1 MTDRE
6 RQYRANLK
14 RIEQIKDEIDNL
26 RREKNKLIQQT
37 YYYEHR
43 DERIAQ
49 AKARKKKKKLKKNA

>member
-26 RREKNKLIQQT
+26 RREKNRLIQQT

-43 DERIAQ
+43 DAQ
-49 AKARKKKKKLKKNA
+49 ITPAKAKKMKKNV

>member
-6 RQYRANLK
+6 RQYRAKLK
-14 RIEQIKDEIDNL
+14 RIEQIKYEIDKL
-26 RREKNKLIQQT
+26 RREKNKLTQQT

-49 AKARKKKKKLKKNA
+49 AKARKKKKKFEKNA

>member
-14 RIEQIKDEIDNL
+14 RIEQIKDEIDKL

-43 DERIAQ
+43 DELIAQ
-49 AKARKKKKKLKKNA
+49 AKARKKKKKFEKNA

>member
-6 RQYRANLK
+6 RQYRAKLK
-14 RIEQIKDEIDNL
+14 RIEQIKDEIDNSG
-26 RREKNKLIQQT
+26 EKNKLIQQT

>member
-6 RQYRANLK
+6 RQYKAALN

-26 RREKNKLIQQT
+26 RREKNRLIQQI

-43 DERIAQ
+43 DERISQ
-49 AKARKKKKKLKKNA
+49 AKAQKKKKKFEKNA